1 MSSES
6 ILFDFADETTLL
18 SKDNMVRLMTGI
30 AEGDVFQFMKKAIVC
45 DDSPGINYV
54 PNSPETL
61 TNAWNNAIRA
71 RQRYNGYWME
81 FENASGLRFSFG
93 YDPTEARRLFLSA
106 KKTDLRNDDALR
118 EFVHIG
124 EVIFNTLHPMY
135 GFGLFSY
142 DSHETPEIGAPVPEA
157 LWDINFFS
165 YRLVQ
170 EWGCETLATLP
181 VWRETELEGGGLLL
195 ELSQN
200 PITRPQIT
208 NYREAS
214 AALGFARYFQGG

>member
-18 SKDNMVRLMTGI
+18 SKDNLVHLMSRV
-30 AEGDVFQFMKKAIVC
+30 AEGDQWQFLKKAIVC
-45 DDSPGINYV
+45 DDSPGLNYV

-61 TNAWNNAIRA
+61 AKAWDNAIRA

-81 FENASGLRFSFG
+81 FENAGGLRFSFG
-93 YDPTEARRLFLSA
+93 YDPSEARRLFLSA
-106 KKTDLRNDDALR
+106 KKVDLRVDDNMR
-118 EFVHIG
+118 EFVSIG
-124 EVIFNTLHPMY
+124 ELIFNMLHPLY

-142 DSHETPEIGAPVPEA
+142 DSHETPEIGRPIPEA

-165 YRLVQ
+165 YGLVQ
-170 EWGCETLATLP
+170 EWGKDTLASLP
-181 VWRETELEGGGLLL
+181 VWREADIGSGGLLL

-200 PITRPQIT
+200 PITRPQIK
-208 NYREAS
+208 NYRETS
-214 AALGFARYFQGG
+214 TALGFARYFQGG